1 MHFSLNPSHSTLA
14 NKAHPYEQPP
24 PIPCYPQCCILHRC
38 HGVTMYKRR
47 SVRDALPSNMLQ
59 PRTTLPLNICSP
71 MTSLMPATLPPIQQQ
86 QIIFVF
92 VCNADDSTSH
102 ILRRFMFTPTPTQA
116 YPHAPLNPSS
126 TLSGLLPRCACLSY
140 FVAIILDCQRVPE
153 ALVQNSAN
161 PCASSNKSSRTPPTT
176 QLQRLQRHRCKHVH
190 RLRVVPRALHHRLCA
205 LPHSFHFI
213 ENRLVACLRST

>member
-1 MHFSLNPSHSTLA
+1 MHFSLNPSHSTSA

-59 PRTTLPLNICSP
+59 PRTTLPLNIYSL
-71 MTSLMPATLPPIQQQ
+71 MTSLMPATLPPIQRQ
-86 QIIFVF
+86 QILFAF
-92 VCNADDSTSH
+92 VCNTDDSTAH
-102 ILRRFMFTPTPTQA
+102 ILRRFMFAPTLTQA
-116 YPHAPLNPSS
+116 YPHEPLNRSS

-153 ALVQNSAN
+153 ALVQHSENL
-161 PCASSNKSSRTPPTT
+161 CASSSKCRQTRLGRTI
-176 QLQRLQRHRCKHVH
+176 
-190 RLRVVPRALHHRLCA
+190 RV
-205 LPHSFHFI
+205 
-213 ENRLVACLRST
+213 